1 MNIYLI
7 LLIQIMVAGG
17 THIVAKAVVA
27 HVDAA
32 PLTFLRSIFSTA
44 GMVALLLIRKKK
56 IKIERKDWRLIL
68 LIGFLAIPLNQF
80 LYLYGMKFS
89 TAANGALLYA
99 STPVLVL
106 LLSALFM
113 GEKVTLRKVSGIL
126 LAFAGITM
134 VIFERGVDFS
144 SDYTMGNAIIMIAVI
159 AWAIFTIVGRPLIL
173 KYGALRTTAISA
185 ICGALMF
192 APFGLVGTLS
202 FSFSGLSVL
211 DWAGIAYLGV
221 GTSVVG
227 YVLWY
232 YALGRIEASKV
243 AVFANGQPIFATIL
257 SIMFLDYT
265 MTSGFILG
273 GVITIT
279 GVIITQL
286 N

>member
-7 LLIQIMVAGG
+7 LLIQMAVSGG
-17 THIVAKAVVA
+17 THIIAKAVVG

-32 PLTFLRSIFSTA
+32 PLTFLRSIFSTV
-44 GMVALLLIRKKK
+44 GMVALLLIREKR
-56 IKIERKDWRLIL
+56 IRIERKDWGLIL

-99 STPVLVL
+99 ATPVLVL
-106 LLSALFM
+106 LLSTFFM
-113 GEKVTLRKVSGIL
+113 KEKVTFRKVSGIL
-126 LAFAGITM
+126 LAFAGITI

-144 SDYTMGNAIIMIAVI
+144 SDYTVGNAFIMIAVT
-159 AWAIFTIVGRPLIL
+159 AWAIFTIVGKPLIL

-192 APFGLVGTLS
+192 APFGLASTLS
-202 FSFSGLSVL
+202 FSFSGLSMF

-221 GTSVVG
+221 GTSIAG

-265 MTSGFILG
+265 MTSGFVVG
-273 GVITIT
+273 GIITIA